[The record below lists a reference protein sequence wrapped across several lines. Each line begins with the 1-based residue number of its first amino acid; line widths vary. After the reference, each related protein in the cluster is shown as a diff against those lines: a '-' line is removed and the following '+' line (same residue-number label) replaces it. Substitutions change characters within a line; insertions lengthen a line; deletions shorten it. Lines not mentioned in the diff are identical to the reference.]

1 MRLMAELR
9 LFIAS
14 DMPVT
19 IWIDRMQT
27 ARRPVTS
34 TILVTFQRRARLDMY
49 RRVILRGMQ
58 GTLLIDTRDRP

>member
-1 MRLMAELR
+1 MRLIAELR

-34 TILVTFQRRARLDMY
+34 TIHVTFQRRARLDMY
-49 RRVILRGMQ
+49 RRVLLRGML
-58 GTLLIDTRDRP
+58 GTLLIDTRGRP